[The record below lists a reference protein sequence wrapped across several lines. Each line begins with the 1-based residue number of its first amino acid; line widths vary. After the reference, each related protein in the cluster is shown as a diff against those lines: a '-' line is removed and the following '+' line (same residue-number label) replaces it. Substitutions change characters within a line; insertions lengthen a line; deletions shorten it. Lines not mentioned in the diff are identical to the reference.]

1 MIVSGNTLQTLRL
14 LNSAAKILRQP
25 VSTLIAQSSVNVTVA
40 IQICNSRFPRLSRHW
55 GRRKNINCGQ
65 CQRNNR
71 RRYLSHMSSQH
82 AFERKSLPLYPH
94 TVITLSSIAKCCW
107 AMIRWNTSWHWVLL
121 CQNWTLSQESKLD
134 KKRADFWL
142 KYYDTMDRTLLEQE
156 CADVFE
162 KAFKDFPLSH
172 CFSNVTRRSV
182 FPSCCGMSYLRR
194 FLMTRNASLSSSWHV
209 SCTRL
214 KLCQSTPS
222 TSIRHISLR
231 CMTQLRR
238 QVHRLL
244 LSVKWCSS

>member
-134 KKRADFWL
+134 KNELIFG
-142 KYYDTMDRTLLEQE
+142 
-156 CADVFE
+156 
-162 KAFKDFPLSH
+162 LSTTIPWTGPCLNKSVLMSSRKH
-172 CFSNVTRRSV
+172 SRIFLCHTV
-182 FPSCCGMSYLRR
+182 FPTWPDGQY
-194 FLMTRNASLSSSWHV
+194 FQVVVEWATYGV
-209 SCTRL
+209 S
-214 KLCQSTPS
+214 
-222 TSIRHISLR
+222 
-231 CMTQLRR
+231 
-238 QVHRLL
+238 
-244 LSVKWCSS
+244 